1 MNPNTTSTPA
11 RRGNPLRP
19 YVWGAAAVLLSIP
32 AIAMQFTDEVNWD
45 AFDFIVMG
53 ALLAFACGVYEVGA
67 RLSGNRAYRGG
78 FAVAIIA
85 GFLMVWINLAVGI
98 VGNEDNPVNLLFF
111 GILGVGAIT
120 APLGRFR
127 PVGMARALYATAIAQ
142 AAVTAYIALAGHGY
156 VFVLSGF
163 FIAAWLTA
171 AHLFQVAHEGSA
183 PQGPA

>member
-1 MNPNTTSTPA
+1 MNHNASPKPA

-19 YVWGAAAVLLSIP
+19 YVWGTAAVLLTIP

-53 ALLAFACGVYEVGA
+53 AMLAFACGVYEVGA

-78 FAVAIIA
+78 FAVAILA

-111 GILGVGAIT
+111 AILGVGMVA

-127 PVGMARALYATAIAQ
+127 PMGMARALYATAIAQ

-171 AHLFQVAHEGSA
+171 AHLFRVAAEDAAASV
-183 PQGPA
+183 